1 MHNTTALELS
11 HLNGMQPSL
20 MLGSAPVCIP
30 ALTSRAVCC
39 EEGPIE
45 T

>member
-20 MLGSAPVCIP
+20 MLGSPPVCFP
-30 ALTSRAVCC
+30 ALASRNV
-39 EEGPIE
+39 EGPID